1 MQSRINITG
10 QYRSGQN
17 DRQEVALRRL
27 QTRTRTLVWV
37 NPTAHEAS
45 CANRYLELIPDDIF
59 GCSVCSLENSGFAD
73 NNDETVQVFQSFCV
87 RRTGNEICRWGV
99 NIHGFAQENG
109 LSLARIKL

>member
-1 MQSRINITG
+1 MG

-45 CANRYLELIPDDIF
+45 CANRYHELKPDDIF
-59 GCSVCSLENSGFAD
+59 GCSVCGLENYGFAE
-73 NNDETVQVFQSFCV
+73 NNDETVQVFQSFFV
-87 RRTGNEICRWGV
+87 SDERVMIYVSG
-99 NIHGFAQENG
+99 A
-109 LSLARIKL
+109 